1 MKNKFFAGIA
11 FLGLTA
17 MIFTSCSKVP
27 QAEIDA
33 ANVAIDSA
41 KMAGAEVY
49 VHESFVS
56 LQDSLNSVMVSI
68 EVQKSKLFKNYSV
81 AKEHLVGVAQY
92 AGEVKVQAVTRKEE
106 VKTEVQN
113 TITEVKTLI
122 DADKQLITEA
132 PKGKEG
138 ASALMAITAEVDAVE
153 ASVNEVGTL
162 FEAGDYLVCLDKIKA
177 AKEKATSINTELT
190 EVIEKYKSKGKRK

>member
-1 MKNKFFAGIA
+1 MKKNLFASIA

-17 MIFTSCSKVP
+17 LFFTSCSKVP

-68 EVQKSKLFKNYSV
+68 ELQKSKLFKNYST

-92 AGEVKVQAVTRKEE
+92 AGEVKTQAITRKEE
-106 VKTEVQN
+106 VKAEVQT
-113 TITEVKTLI
+113 TISEVKTLVEQ
-122 DADKQLITEA
+122 DRQLVTEA

-138 ASALMAITAEVDAVE
+138 ASALLAITAEIDAVDSSLVE
-153 ASVNEVGTL
+153 VNTL
-162 FEAGDYLVCLDKIKA
+162 FEAGDYLVSLDKVKA
-177 AKEKATSINTELT
+177 SKEKATSINAELT
-190 EVIEKYKSKGKRK
+190 EAIEKYKSKGKKR